1 MYESLIIVTLLII
14 VISFLLP
21 ALLGAPWVP
30 TAMNNVRKML
40 SIAEVKP
47 NEIVY
52 DLGSGD
58 GRFIITAAK
67 EFHAKS
73 VGIEANPL
81 LVLWTHGQ
89 IFLSHLMGRVKIS
102 LGNFYRTDLSEADVV
117 ILYLLQGTN
126 NKLKHKLETE
136 LKPGARVVSHYF
148 TFFDWRPIK
157 TDSSSHI
164 YLYEI
169 GNHRFARNEVAM
181 LEP

>member
-1 MYESLIIVTLLII
+1 LLEYLLIVVLLII
-14 VISFLLP
+14 VISFLTP
-21 ALLGAPWVP
+21 AFLGAPWVP
-30 TAMNNVRKML
+30 TAMDNVRKTL

-47 NEIVY
+47 NEVVY

-58 GRFIITAAK
+58 GRFIIAAAK
-67 EFHAKS
+67 EFHARS

-81 LVLWTHGQ
+81 WVLWTHGQ
-89 IFLSHLMGRVKIS
+89 IFLSNLVGRVRIS
-102 LGNFYRTDLSEADVV
+102 WGNFHQMRLSEADVV

-126 NKLKHKLETE
+126 NKLKKKLETE

-148 TFFDWRPIK
+148 TFLDWRPIK

-169 GNHRFARNEVAM
+169 GNHRY
-181 LEP
+181 PS